1 MTPSPVECLLTLTRL
16 TASFKDGKPPSKIKG
31 SLSSSSEK
39 DVCCCAQSSQHRE
52 NRESSLSSH
61 LRRVQDRVRTIISD
75 LRKKK
80 RQAKLYKP
88 SEIDSTLA
96 GDQVKLRRV
105 SELTGSARPISLKI
119 PNMSSFSAAQKLDY
133 DLYEMSPDSQLP
145 VEIYSPEPSSTSD
158 NGDGWSQLDR
168 KEVSNYDFQTFNAV
182 MSPGTPVAEMP
193 GDCFHFVAP
202 DADAGHVTHTEWPLD
217 SIEPPHECYNTEYYP
232 QVTADSDVPVQDAD
246 PGLLS
251 PQITSHKSSPNS
263 PETPAAPEGPLSH
276 NNGFAPDPSQSQ
288 GTNLFQCLIDSVALD
303 STADVLISSFEGSTL
318 VEILSGF
325 DFEFDSSDQAFLED
339 VPKEDDVIDH
349 LDWSGPPHALFEPYP
364 QQVED
369 FQIDRFALD
378 SGSPV
383 SNSIPGEGLEANV
396 PETRPVL
403 KRAMTLPSCLPATK
417 KLSLQEMRAR
427 EGIWQLDDDNNWT
440 ACNPSVPDQRIDE
453 ADPSL
458 QGHAPA
464 NSSSEG
470 QSTSALDYL
479 HVFQARKCRAPRP
492 GKIYCSVK
500 CLHCDRKYTGQFAKG
515 NMRRHLIQKHGHG
528 RGKSYRCRMCNKP
541 YRRSDA
547 RGTHE
552 RQMHPRHSL

>member
-217 SIEPPHECYNTEYYP
+217 TLSLLMSATTPNTIRR
-232 QVTADSDVPVQDAD
+232 
-246 PGLLS
+246 LL
-251 PQITSHKSSPNS
+251 PIPMYR
-263 PETPAAPEGPLSH
+263 
-276 NNGFAPDPSQSQ
+276 FRM
-288 GTNLFQCLIDSVALD
+288 LILD
-303 STADVLISSFEGSTL
+303 SCRLRSLLTSLHPTHRKPRQRPKVRCHTTMASHLTHHKAKERISFNVSS
-318 VEILSGF
+318 IL
-325 DFEFDSSDQAFLED
+325 L
-339 VPKEDDVIDH
+339 
-349 LDWSGPPHALFEPYP
+349 L
-364 QQVED
+364 
-369 FQIDRFALD
+369 
-378 SGSPV
+378 
-383 SNSIPGEGLEANV
+383 
-396 PETRPVL
+396 
-403 KRAMTLPSCLPATK
+403 
-417 KLSLQEMRAR
+417 
-427 EGIWQLDDDNNWT
+427 
-440 ACNPSVPDQRIDE
+440 
-453 ADPSL
+453 
-458 QGHAPA
+458 
-464 NSSSEG
+464 
-470 QSTSALDYL
+470 
-479 HVFQARKCRAPRP
+479 
-492 GKIYCSVK
+492 
-500 CLHCDRKYTGQFAKG
+500 
-515 NMRRHLIQKHGHG
+515 LIQL
-528 RGKSYRCRMCNKP
+528 
-541 YRRSDA
+541 
-547 RGTHE
+547 
-552 RQMHPRHSL
+552 QMS

>member
-1 MTPSPVECLLTLTRL
+1 MTPSPVECLLTLNRL

-39 DVCCCAQSSQHRE
+39 DVCCCAKSSQHRE
-52 NRESSLSSH
+52 NRESSLSSR
-61 LRRVQDRVRTIISD
+61 LRSVQDRVRTIIFD

-80 RQAKLYKP
+80 KQAKLYKP
-88 SEIDSTLA
+88 SEIDSTIA
-96 GDQVKLRRV
+96 GDQVKFRRV
-105 SELTGSARPISLKI
+105 SELTGSG
-119 PNMSSFSAAQKLDY
+119 
-133 DLYEMSPDSQLP
+133 MSPDSQLP

-158 NGDGWSQLDR
+158 NDDGWSQFDR

-182 MSPGTPVAEMP
+182 VAPGTPVVEIP
-193 GDCFHFVAP
+193 GDCSYFVAP
-202 DADAGHVTHTEWPLD
+202 DADAGHATHIEWPLN
-217 SIEPPHECYNTEYYP
+217 SIELPHECYNTEYYA

-251 PQITSHKSSPNS
+251 PQITSQKSSPIS

-276 NNGFAPDPSQSQ
+276 NNGIAPDPSQSQ
-288 GTNLFQCLIDSVALD
+288 ATNLFQCLIDSVALN

-318 VEILSGF
+318 VETLSGF
-325 DFEFDSSDQAFLED
+325 DFEFGSSDQAFLED

-349 LDWSGPPHALFEPYP
+349 LDWSGSPHALFEPCP
-364 QQVED
+364 QQVEG
-369 FQIDRFALD
+369 FQVDRFTLD
-378 SGSPV
+378 SGSLV
-383 SNSIPGEGLEANV
+383 SYSIPGEGLEANV

-403 KRAMTLPSCLPATK
+403 KRAMTLPSRLPATK
-417 KLSLQEMRAR
+417 KLSLQEIRAR

-440 ACNPSVPDQRIDE
+440 ACNPSIPDQRIDE
-453 ADPSL
+453 ADPRL
-458 QGHAPA
+458 QDHAPA
-464 NSSSEG
+464 NSSPDG
-470 QSTSALDYL
+470 QSPSALDYL
-479 HVFQARKCRAPRP
+479 HVLQARKYRAPRP
-492 GKIYCSVK
+492 GKIYRPVK
-500 CLHCDRKYTGQFAKG
+500 CLHCDKKYTGQFAKG
-515 NMRRHLIQKHGHG
+515 NMRRHLIHKHGHG